1 MAVKRNG
8 LGRNLSA
15 LLGASGSQALLTEKE
30 TTAPQRLLVSIGSL
44 HQNRLKNKVYCN
56 LCWFAK

>member
-30 TTAPQRLLVSIGSL
+30 RQEEGEEADSRGM
-44 HQNRLKNKVYCN
+44 
-56 LCWFAK
+56 